1 LGFYIPIR
9 DFGAVFDVA
18 VKTPE
23 INNPYHRPYPSAG
36 ARYPVEVYL
45 IAIRIESVPPGVY
58 HYDSHAHCLT
68 RLIEQNLSTGL
79 EEIVGDHDMTCPSF
93 VVILTAV
100 FHRSMI
106 KYAGRGYRYALF
118 EPGGIAQTLE
128 LVSRSRGLDV
138 VWLGGF
144 PDQEVA
150 KLLDLNWEMEME
162 APVLLL
168 AIGKGLSPADT
179 EQTRLGHFVT

>member
-1 LGFYIPIR
+1 M
-9 DFGAVFDVA
+9 
-18 VKTPE
+18 
-23 INNPYHRPYPSAG
+23 PSQK
-36 ARYPVEVYL
+36 L
-45 IAIRIESVPPGVY
+45 
-58 HYDSHAHCLT
+58 
-68 RLIEQNLSTGL
+68 
-79 EEIVGDHDMTCPSF
+79 
-93 VVILTAV
+93 
-100 FHRSMI
+100 RSMI

-118 EPGGIAQTLE
+118 EAGGIAQTLD

-168 AIGKGLSPADT
+168 AVGRASKG
-179 EQTRLGHFVT
+179 